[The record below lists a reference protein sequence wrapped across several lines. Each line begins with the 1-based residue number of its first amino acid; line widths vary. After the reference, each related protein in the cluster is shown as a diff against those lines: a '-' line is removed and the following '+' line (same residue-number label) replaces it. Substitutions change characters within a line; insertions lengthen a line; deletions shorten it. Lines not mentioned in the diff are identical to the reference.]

1 MRSFLGFILM
11 LTMACS
17 TAVARDIFVDNLAG
31 DDRHGG
37 QTSVAQGVEGGPCRT
52 IGKALRIAQ
61 PGDRIV
67 VANTGEP
74 YRECLSVQ
82 AASHS
87 GSDAFPFQIIG
98 NGAVLDG
105 TVSLVDAQ
113 WEHFRGDIH
122 RTRPARMSYQQLFV
136 AGAAAPRK
144 TPEAGQPIEL
154 APGEWA
160 LLEGWLYFCCEK
172 DRLPGNYDLSCC
184 LHPVGITLYEVHDVI
199 IENFT
204 IRGFYLDGVNCHDQ
218 VTRSDLINVRSE
230 YNGRSGFSIGGASRV
245 RVDTCSAAG
254 NGAAQL
260 RTEGY
265 SITQLLDNQFDPAS
279 APAIVREGGE
289 VIDGP

>member
-1 MRSFLGFILM
+1 MRRILV
-11 LTMACS
+11 LLILLATAGS
-17 TAVARDIFVDNLAG
+17 TASARDIFVDNLAG
-31 DDRHGG
+31 DDGHGG
-37 QTSVAQGVEGGPCRT
+37 QSAVAQGVEGGPCRT
-52 IGKALRIAQ
+52 IAKALRIARR
-61 PGDRIV
+61 GDRIV

-82 AASHS
+82 AAHHS

-98 NGAVLDG
+98 NGATLDG
-105 TVSLVDAQ
+105 TVSLVDAH

-136 AGAAAPRK
+136 AGVPAPRK
-144 TPEAGQPIEL
+144 ASSRGQPIEL

-160 LLEGWLYFCCEK
+160 LLEGWLYYCCEK
-172 DRLPGNYDLSCC
+172 DRLPDDYDLSCC

-199 IENFT
+199 IENLT
-204 IRGFYLDGVNCHDQ
+204 IRGFFLDGVNCHDQ

-230 YNGRSGFSIGGASRV
+230 NNGRSGFSIGGASRV
-245 RVDTCSAAG
+245 RVDRCSAAG

-265 SITQLLDNQFDPAS
+265 SITQLVDNQFDPAS

-289 VIDGP
+289 VINGQ

>member
-1 MRSFLGFILM
+1 MRRIHGWVL
-11 LTMACS
+11 LTALACS
-17 TAVARDIFVDNLAG
+17 TAAARDIYVDNLSG

-37 QTSVAQGVEGGPCRT
+37 QSTIAQGAEGGPCRT
-52 IGKALRIAQ
+52 IAKALRIAQ
-61 PGDRIV
+61 RGDRIV
-67 VANTGEP
+67 VANTSEP

-82 AASHS
+82 AANHS

-98 NGAVLDG
+98 NGATLDG

-136 AGAAAPRK
+136 AGAPAPRK
-144 TPEAGQPIEL
+144 TPQAGQPTEL

-160 LLEGWLYFCCEK
+160 LVEGWLYYCCEK
-172 DRLPGNYDLSCC
+172 DRLPADYDLSCC

-218 VTRSDLINVRSE
+218 VTRSDLVNVRSE

-260 RTEGY
+260 RTEGH
-265 SITQLLDNQFDPAS
+265 SITQLVDNQFDPTS
-279 APAIVREGGE
+279 APAVVREGGQIVE
-289 VIDGP
+289 GE